1 MKPYNKFPDPTK
13 YKESAY
19 IGEDLFDDPA
29 YELERA
35 CRSLRKCVERKLFTL
50 NAGLKSY
57 GITNEQY
64 EKFLSKSQ
72 DNFKCQGD

>member
-1 MKPYNKFPDPTK
+1 MFPDPTK

-19 IGEDLFDDPA
+19 IGEELFDDPA

-35 CRSLRKCVERKLFTL
+35 CRSLRRCVERKLFTL

-64 EKFLSKSQ
+64 EKLLSKSQ